1 MNSSPELNQSKSI
14 SEGDIYKLGK
24 HILVCGK
31 AEDQKLLE
39 KALQGRNINCV
50 LSDPP
55 YGVSF
60 VESKKGFVKLS
71 NQTVIANDQF
81 QTHEEYRAFTQ
92 KWIHAV
98 EPHLSPAN
106 SIYIFNSDKMIFA
119 VKEAIEAEGGK
130 FAQLLIWAK
139 NHTVIGRLDYNPQ
152 HELIAYGWIGKH
164 RFYKSTDK
172 SILCFP
178 KPNKSKLH
186 PTMKPVPLI
195 RHLILNSTQMGEVV
209 WDGFGGSGTTLI
221 ACQQTRRICVMAE
234 IAPLYCQTIIDRFHN
249 IFPTISIEKV

>member
-1 MNSSPELNQSKSI
+1 MNSSPESNQSKSI
-14 SEGDIYKLGK
+14 SKGEIYKLGN

-31 AEDQKLLE
+31 AEDEVLLE
-39 KALQGRNINCV
+39 KALQRRKINCV

-60 VESKKGFVKLS
+60 VESKQGFAKLS
-71 NQTVIANDQF
+71 NQTIIANDQF

-98 EPHLSPAN
+98 KPYLSPAN

-119 VKEAIEAEGGK
+119 VKEALEAEGGK

-186 PTMKPVPLI
+186 PTMKPIPLI
-195 RHLILNSTQMGEVV
+195 RHLILNSTQMGDVV

-221 ACQQTRRICVMAE
+221 ACEQTRRICVMAE

-249 IFPTISIEKV
+249 IFPTIPIEKA